1 MSTCVVCQDQG
12 NISRTGGVVVKNT
25 GPILAEI
32 ETFLEDHERDIID
45 FACKLVATPSENP
58 R

>member
-1 MSTCVVCQDQG
+1 M
-12 NISRTGGVVVKNT
+12 KNT

-58 R
+58 PVMRAQLLK